1 MLPFV
6 GEQMQSAKKK
16 EDYSAKKKRKERGSI
31 VKKNFMMDN
40 SIYGIHQFPNK
51 TPIRET
57 SSLKSITLFLV
68 KFAHLNK
75 NIFDSQK
82 KKIQIKFFLDNTISK
97 S

>member
-1 MLPFV
+1 
-6 GEQMQSAKKK
+6 
-16 EDYSAKKKRKERGSI
+16 
-31 VKKNFMMDN
+31 MMDN

-82 KKIQIKFFLDNTISK
+82 KKKSNKVFLDNTISK

>member
-1 MLPFV
+1 
-6 GEQMQSAKKK
+6 
-16 EDYSAKKKRKERGSI
+16 
-31 VKKNFMMDN
+31 MMDN

-82 KKIQIKFFLDNTISK
+82 KKIK
-97 S
+97 